1 MSPFMN
7 DEELAVLDKAYRM
20 ACAEL
25 GLGANSED
33 THRREHLAE
42 LIVGIAREGNLDPAA
57 IAMRAFELMKTN
69 ELA

>member
-1 MSPFMN
+1 MSPFVN

-25 GLGANSED
+25 GLG
-33 THRREHLAE
+33 EHLAE
-42 LIVGIAREGNLDPAA
+42 LIVGIAREGNLDPSA